1 MITIISG
8 TNRDQSNTRKV
19 VDTIAEICRKSQLD
33 SQIYDLCD
41 LPEKVVFSEVFGAR
55 TPEFQDVI
63 NQYVAG
69 VDKFIFVLPEYNG
82 GFPGVVKVFLDAV
95 EPHHW
100 WGKKAAVVG
109 LATGRAGNI
118 RGLDH
123 ITNILNYLRVSVLYF
138 KPTLSG
144 LPGPKQENWELVEE
158 YRELLRLQLETFEKF

>member
-8 TNRDQSNTRKV
+8 TNRTNSNTRKV
-19 VDTIAEICRKSQLD
+19 VDTVAEICRKGQVEN
-33 SQIYDLCD
+33 QIYDLCD
-41 LPEKVVFSEVFGAR
+41 LPEDIVFSEVFGAR
-55 TPEFQDVI
+55 TQAFQEVI
-63 NQYVAG
+63 NQYVAN

-100 WGKKAAVVG
+100 WGKKAAIVG
-109 LATGRAGNI
+109 LATGRGGNI

-144 LPGPKQENWELVEE
+144 LPGPNQEDWELTAE
-158 YRELLRLQLETFEKF
+158 YHKLLSLQLEAFEKF